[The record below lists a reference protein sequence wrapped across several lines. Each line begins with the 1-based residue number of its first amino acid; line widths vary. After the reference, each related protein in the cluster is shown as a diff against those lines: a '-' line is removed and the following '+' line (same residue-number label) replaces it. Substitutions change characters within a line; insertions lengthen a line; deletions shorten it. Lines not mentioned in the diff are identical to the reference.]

1 MTFSMRHM
9 VTSKPT
15 LTWMY
20 TQMYIV
26 SEVTYLEESMEP
38 WLLLL
43 TPHYGLLAHLKEVD
57 EWRVSL
63 HQVFRLTDRE
73 RN

>member
-1 MTFSMRHM
+1 MKDLQHEAYGNFKTHTHM
-9 VTSKPT
+9 DV
-15 LTWMY
+15 Y
-20 TQMYIV
+20 TNV
-26 SEVTYLEESMEP
+26 HNLTYLEESMET

-43 TPHYGLLAHLKEVD
+43 TPHYRILAHLKEVD